1 MDKSRRARGRMR
13 PRVHRR
19 GCGNVAMKKARGE
32 IARAS
37 DAVLMN
43 TEFVEDSVTRSQ
55 AFSRSRAKKMRS
67 PCKQQEKNR
76 ESGMRI
82 QRPALSH
89 KRLCGTLLPSLPL
102 AVAHEAVALYEMQML
117 LSRLTP
123 AIFISLGN
131 ALARR
136 CNLSRR
142 FWFR

>member
-1 MDKSRRARGRMR
+1 
-13 PRVHRR
+13 
-19 GCGNVAMKKARGE
+19 
-32 IARAS
+32 
-37 DAVLMN
+37 
-43 TEFVEDSVTRSQ
+43 
-55 AFSRSRAKKMRS
+55 
-67 PCKQQEKNR
+67 
-76 ESGMRI
+76 MRI

-136 CNLSRR
+136 CTSPGD
-142 FWFR
+142 FGFAD

>member
-1 MDKSRRARGRMR
+1 
-13 PRVHRR
+13 
-19 GCGNVAMKKARGE
+19 
-32 IARAS
+32 
-37 DAVLMN
+37 
-43 TEFVEDSVTRSQ
+43 
-55 AFSRSRAKKMRS
+55 MRS
-67 PCKQQEKNR
+67 PCKLQEKNR

-102 AVAHEAVALYEMQML
+102 AVAHEAVALYEVQML

-131 ALARR
+131 ALARC

-142 FWFR
+142 FWFH